1 MLTIKNIE
9 KMVGY
14 VCDGRT
20 IKEFYHIHNQ
30 RMGYDSYVF
39 AFKDDG
45 AGCPDYEVYLDR
57 DKTEQGLYRLYVM
70 GWAAAT
76 EIQISNSRLET
87 ASDLSSSIQKCL
99 AKLANYN
106 FK

>member
-14 VCDGRT
+14 ICDSRT
-20 IKEFYHIHNQ
+20 IKEFYNLHNQ

-39 AFKDDG
+39 VFKDD
-45 AGCPDYEVYLDR
+45 AGYPDCEVYLDR
-57 DKTEQGLYRLYVM
+57 DKNEQGLYKLYVM

-87 ASDLSSSIQKCL
+87 ASDLASSIQKCL

>member
-1 MLTIKNIE
+1 MLTIQNIE

-14 VCDGRT
+14 ICNSRT
-20 IKEFYHIHNQ
+20 IKEFYNLHNQ
-30 RMGYDSYVF
+30 RMGYESYVF
-39 AFKDDG
+39 VFKDDG
-45 AGCPDYEVYLDR
+45 PGKPDVEVYLDR
-57 DKTEQGLYRLYVM
+57 DKKPQGNYRLYVM

-76 EIQISNSRLET
+76 EIEIDNSDIESAADL
-87 ASDLSSSIQKCL
+87 ASAIQKCL

>member
-14 VCDGRT
+14 SCNSRLIREVCNN
-20 IKEFYHIHNQ
+20 KNE
-30 RMGYDSYVF
+30 RMGYESYVF
-39 AFKDDG
+39 TFKDADG
-45 AGCPDYEVYLDR
+45 RADVEVYLDR
-57 DKTEQGLYRLYVM
+57 DKKPQGNYKLYVM

-76 EIQISNSRLET
+76 EVEIDNSDIRSAT
-87 ASDLSSSIQKCL
+87 DLATMITKCL
-99 AKLANYN
+99 AKLDNYN